1 MQAGDNASDDKGFAR
16 CLVKGRRVSEDT
28 IVLSCECFAQTMPMG
43 GSQLAVA
50 MLGSDKQTTG
60 SRSPGQYSIG

>member
-1 MQAGDNASDDKGFAR
+1 M
-16 CLVKGRRVSEDT
+16 KGRRVSEDT

-60 SRSPGQYSIG
+60 SRSPGQYLIG